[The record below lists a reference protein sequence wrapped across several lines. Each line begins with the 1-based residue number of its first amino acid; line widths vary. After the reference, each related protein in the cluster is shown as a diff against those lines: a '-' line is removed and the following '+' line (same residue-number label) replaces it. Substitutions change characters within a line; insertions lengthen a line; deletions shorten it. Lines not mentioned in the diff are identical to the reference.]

1 MSSSFVHLHL
11 HTQFSLLD
19 GANQIE
25 PLVQQIKSFGQPA
38 VAMTDHGNMF
48 GAIEFY
54 RKAKDAGVKPIIGC
68 EAYMALGSR
77 HAKKDSGLAHNDY
90 YHLILLARNLTGYQ
104 NLIKLSSKAY
114 LEGFYYK
121 PRMDKE
127 LLKEHHEGL
136 IALSG
141 CLSGE
146 IPYLIG
152 QKDMAGAMAVAG
164 EFQEIFGKEHFY
176 LEVQA
181 NGLDHQRIANAGLI
195 EIHKKL
201 NIPMAGTN
209 DCHYLKKEDSH
220 PHELMLCL
228 QTGKTLS
235 DPNRMK
241 FDTDQLYVKSTEEIA
256 PAFAEFPG
264 AVSNTCRIADNC
276 DLQLALNKTH
286 LPQYKVP
293 EGYTR
298 ESYVEHLAVEGLKA
312 RLKERPSTILP
323 ATYELRLREE
333 LTVIC
338 SMGFAG
344 YFLIVWDIIRFARSR
359 GIPVGPG
366 RGSAAGSLVAYALR
380 ITGLDPLVYTL
391 LFERFLN
398 PERVSLPDIDM
409 DFCMDRRGEVINYVV
424 DKYGKDHVAQ
434 IITFGTLGAKAAIRD
449 VGRVL
454 EIPYAEADKVAKLIP
469 NQLNMT
475 LQQALEQEPKLT
487 ELINTDA
494 RIAELMKVA
503 QSLEGLAR
511 HASTHAAGVVISE
524 GPLTDHVPLY
534 KGANDEIVTQYTM
547 GDVEKIGLVKFDFL
561 GLKTLTMIRRAEAL
575 INETHPDQPP
585 LSVEQL
591 PFDDVKTFDLLSS
604 GKTTG
609 IFQLESSGMRDLLTG
624 FKPDRFED
632 IIAIIALYRP
642 GPMDLIPDFIKRKQ
656 GKVPIT
662 YETPELEPILKDTYG
677 VIVYQEQVMAIANKV
692 AGFSLGQAD
701 ILRRAMG
708 KKKPEEMEKLRV
720 KFLEG
725 AKNNKIAE
733 KKAEKL
739 YELIQKFAGYGFN
752 KSHAAAYAVVCYH
765 TGYLKAHY
773 PTEFMA
779 ALMTT
784 DMGNQD
790 KIVGY
795 FTECRDL
802 GIKVL
807 GPDINESGKNFTVVD
822 RAIRFG
828 MAAIK
833 NVGEGA
839 VESVLAIRA
848 ETGPFKSFYDFCR
861 RVDLHKVNKR
871 MLEGLIKTGAFDST
885 GAKRAQ
891 LMAVMDQAVEDGAAA
906 QRERDLGQTSIFGDE
921 LSGPDTSATLATP
934 PLPAIAEWDQAQ
946 RLKYERELTGFYIT
960 AHPLTRYEATL
971 KALST
976 ATTVGLSDVSDGKE
990 VKICGI
996 IASVKSMIT
1005 KKGDRMAYLNVEDLH
1020 GTVEVIAFPDL
1031 YKTAGDLIAPERL
1044 VRITG
1049 TIDRG
1054 DKGTKLRG
1062 VKIEPLA
1069 DVQTQSIKRVQIRLT
1084 DRPGVSDQ
1092 LPRLRDIFTRYPGNT
1107 TVSLTFSMEN
1117 ALEADT
1123 VPLPNHMISPSE
1135 YFVADVEEVLG
1146 KGALSLLS

>member
-1 MSSSFVHLHL
+1 MASSFVHLHL

-152 QKDMAGAMAVAG
+152 QKDMDGAMAVAG

-195 EIHKKL
+195 EIHKKM

-228 QTGKTLS
+228 QTGKTRS

-241 FDTDQLYVKSTEEIA
+241 FDTDQLYVKSTEEIT

-264 AVSNTCRIADNC
+264 AVTNTCRIADNC
-276 DLQLALNKTH
+276 DLELVLNKTH

-298 ESYVEHLAVEGLKA
+298 ESYVEHLAIEGLKA

-323 ATYELRLREE
+323 AAYELRLREE
-333 LTVIC
+333 LMVIC

-380 ITGLDPLVYTL
+380 ITDLDPLVYSL

-475 LQQALEQEPKLT
+475 LQQALELEPKLL
-487 ELINTDA
+487 ELVNTDA

-561 GLKTLTMIRRAEAL
+561 GLKTLTMIHRAEIL

-585 LSVEQL
+585 LAVEQL
-591 PFDDVKTFDLLSS
+591 PFDDVKTFELLSS

-624 FKPDRFED
+624 FRPDRFED

-807 GPDINESGKNFTVVD
+807 GPDINESGKNFTVID

-848 ETGPFKSFYDFCR
+848 ESGPFKSFFDFCR

-871 MLEGLIKTGAFDST
+871 MLEGLIKTGAFDSSA
-885 GAKRAQ
+885 AKRAQ

-921 LSGPDTSATLATP
+921 HSEPDTSATLATP
-934 PLPAIAEWDQAQ
+934 PLPAIAEWDQAL

-990 VKICGI
+990 VRICGI

-1031 YKTAGDLIAPERL
+1031 FKTAGELIAPERL

-1069 DVQTQSIKRVQIRLT
+1069 DVQTQSIKRVQIRLS
-1084 DRPGVSDQ
+1084 DRSEATDQ
-1092 LPRLRDIFTRYPGNT
+1092 LPKLRDIFTRYPGNT
-1107 TVSLTFSMEN
+1107 TVSLTFSMGN

-1123 VPLPNHMISPSE
+1123 VPLPNHSISPSE